1 MSPIVTQVHDT
12 RSISPANCCPF
23 ANFWSTVLSPETWN
37 RAPPS
42 HLKVWPASL
51 SWYRPHFN
59 ILSHKH
65 WDQQIYNWPFSSN
78 NAFGTLFTHVVV
90 GCKTTPWNMAIIHHC
105 WSFPS
110 YLQFAF
116 VYIQTLAPH
125 HRPTGLSMA
134 TFGKL
139 PLPSSSLCPAHPPP
153 RSGWCRLSA
162 GFSSH
167 KLLYSC
173 TLLVFLLPF
182 PLQSSFFS
190 L

>member
-78 NAFGTLFTHVVV
+78 NAFGTLFTHAVV

-110 YLQFAF
+110 FSNLHLSTYKHLLLITGRLVCRWQHLESCLCPPPLSAQHTRLHVQGGADCQLGFPLTNSL
-116 VYIQTLAPH
+116 ILAP
-125 HRPTGLSMA
+125 
-134 TFGKL
+134 
-139 PLPSSSLCPAHPPP
+139 C
-153 RSGWCRLSA
+153 
-162 GFSSH
+162 
-167 KLLYSC
+167 
-173 TLLVFLLPF
+173 
-182 PLQSSFFS
+182 
-190 L
+190 